1 MWNRCQ
7 DVIHENKLQQ
17 MMPEC
22 VSGNAMSFM
31 KTSYLKTL
39 NHVDVIHENKLQQ
52 MMPECVTGNAMSLM
66 KTSYLKTF
74 NHVVEVS

>member
-1 MWNRCQ
+1 
-7 DVIHENKLQQ
+7 

-52 MMPECVTGNAMSLM
+52 MMPECVSGNAISFM

-74 NHVVEVS
+74 NQVVEVSGCYP

>member
-1 MWNRCQ
+1 
-7 DVIHENKLQQ
+7 
-17 MMPEC
+17 
-22 VSGNAMSFM
+22 M

-52 MMPECVTGNAMSLM
+52 MMPECVSGNAISFM

-74 NHVVEVS
+74 NQVVEVSGCYP